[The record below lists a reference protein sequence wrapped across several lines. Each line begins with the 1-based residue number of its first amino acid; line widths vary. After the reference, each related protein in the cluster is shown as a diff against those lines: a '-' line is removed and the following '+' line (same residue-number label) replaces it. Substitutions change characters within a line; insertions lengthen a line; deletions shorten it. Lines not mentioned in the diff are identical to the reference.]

1 MKYSKSRLIHHSIS
15 QQWVTDRT
23 AWVTFLTISL
33 HDFCSL
39 GVDYIYKGIFVILED
54 FEMLKA
60 LFDFEATLAKTLSFN
75 EGEFFFLQQIN
86 SKQRNWWHVVNR
98 KGQVGFVPSN
108 YVASVK
114 VTQFYYLS

>member
-1 MKYSKSRLIHHSIS
+1 
-15 QQWVTDRT
+15 
-23 AWVTFLTISL
+23 
-33 HDFCSL
+33 
-39 GVDYIYKGIFVILED
+39 
-54 FEMLKA
+54 MLKA
-60 LFDFEATLAKTLSFN
+60 LYDFEATLAKTLSFN

-114 VTQFYYLS
+114 VTQFYYLNYEAWPMSFNNSVYCLFRWSQNSSWHLSMIA

>member
-1 MKYSKSRLIHHSIS
+1 M
-15 QQWVTDRT
+15 TDRT
-23 AWVTFLTISL
+23 AWVTPLRIL
-33 HDFCSL
+33 LDDFTFL
-39 GVDYIYKGIFVILED
+39 GVDNIYYQNFVILED

-60 LFDFEATLAKTLSFN
+60 LYDFEATLAKTLSFN

-114 VTQFYYLS
+114 VT

>member
-1 MKYSKSRLIHHSIS
+1 
-15 QQWVTDRT
+15 
-23 AWVTFLTISL
+23 
-33 HDFCSL
+33 
-39 GVDYIYKGIFVILED
+39 
-54 FEMLKA
+54 MLKA
-60 LFDFEATLAKTLSFN
+60 LYDFEATLAKTLSFN

-114 VTQFYYLS
+114 VTRVLLSQLGGMTFEL

>member
-1 MKYSKSRLIHHSIS
+1 MVNDLVA
-15 QQWVTDRT
+15 QPWVTDRM
-23 AWVTFLTISL
+23 AWVTSLRILLHYFL
-33 HDFCSL
+33 SL
-39 GVDYIYKGIFVILED
+39 GVEYIYKEKFVIVED

-60 LFDFEATLAKTLSFN
+60 LYDFEATLAKTLSFN

-114 VTQFYYLS
+114 VTQFYYLN